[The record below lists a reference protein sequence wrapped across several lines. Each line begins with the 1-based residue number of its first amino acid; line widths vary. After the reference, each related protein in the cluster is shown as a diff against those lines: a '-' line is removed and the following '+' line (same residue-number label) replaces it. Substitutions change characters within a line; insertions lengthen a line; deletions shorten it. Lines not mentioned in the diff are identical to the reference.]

1 MLTTCS
7 YIYGRVP
14 HSLSVQGVCWLLLSI
29 ACGQIVTSTMAVF
42 RGELDTPVSVND
54 DAALVGGVGDEDM
67 PFQVTEAHRDAA
79 VAHERKRKA
88 TSLDAPSDEERRSP
102 TTSRDNQPG
111 SSSVVEGSALAIPL
125 EPSTAPSEETIV
137 TDLMWEAA
145 LAAQQAAA
153 AARQQ
158 LTARERELARER
170 RRIQQELYNEQ
181 RICSDIVMESIP
193 WSNG

>member
-1 MLTTCS
+1 M
-7 YIYGRVP
+7 
-14 HSLSVQGVCWLLLSI
+14 
-29 ACGQIVTSTMAVF
+29 
-42 RGELDTPVSVND
+42 
-54 DAALVGGVGDEDM
+54 
-67 PFQVTEAHRDAA
+67 
-79 VAHERKRKA
+79 
-88 TSLDAPSDEERRSP
+88 
-102 TTSRDNQPG
+102 
-111 SSSVVEGSALAIPL
+111 EGSALAIPL
-125 EPSTAPSEETIV
+125 EPSTAPSEETAV

-158 LTARERELARER
+158 LTAREKELARER